1 MSVTTKQL
9 IADIR
14 NIATSGS
21 NPVDFR
27 IEDKQILFW
36 VNEIRAMLISQSLQK
51 RPDISDVWLQDITC
65 LELVEVDKSE
75 CCEITTNCKIL
86 RTVRQIPEPIESN
99 GQDLIIR
106 VESIIGDIISKT
118 TAFESKYVGFGKYTK
133 NKGRWYLKN
142 NYLYIINEQYIDK
155 INVTGV
161 FENPADLI
169 AYTACGGSTCFS
181 YNSNYPCSLK
191 MANDIT
197 NIVLKTKVYPF
208 LQLPQ
213 DNTNNANNDIRQV
226 NTKNI

>member
-36 VNEIRAMLISQSLQK
+36 INEIRSMLISQSLQK
-51 RPDISDVWLQDITC
+51 RQDISDTWLQQITC

-75 CCEITTNCKIL
+75 CCEITTDCKIL
-86 RTVRQIPEPIESN
+86 RTVRQLPDTIETN
-99 GQDLIIR
+99 ADNTIIR
-106 VESIIGDIISKT
+106 VESMIGEIISKT
-118 TAFESKYVGFGKYTK
+118 TPFESKYVSFSKYTK
-133 NKGRWYLKN
+133 NKGRWYSKN

-155 INVTGV
+155 INVVGL

-169 AYTACGGSTCFS
+169 AYTACNGSTCFS
-181 YNSNYPCSLK
+181 YNSPYPASLK
-191 MANDIT
+191 MASDIT

-213 DNTNNANNDIRQV
+213 DNTNNANNNVNPV
-226 NTKNI
+226 NTRNI